1 MFAHLHVH
9 TQYSILDGAAPIPKL
24 FAKAQADGQVALAI
38 TDHGNMFGVKEFL
51 EVAAKF
57 PEIKP
62 IVGCE
67 VYLSPDGRTV
77 RRGKE
82 DQSSKHLILL
92 AKNMIGYK
100 NLIKLS
106 SLAYIEGFYY
116 KPRIDHELLEQYHEG
131 LIACSACL
139 AGEIPSLLL
148 QGKKEEADARVSWY
162 KELFGADYYIELQRH
177 KSKDPGL
184 QEVYEHQMQI
194 ESELI
199 GLALKYD
206 IKLVATNDVHFIDA
220 EDALTHDRLI
230 CVNTNANVDDPDR
243 LRYTREEYFK
253 TKEEMAALFADI
265 PGIFENSLE
274 IVDKIQRYSIN
285 SDIIMPDFPIPDSFE
300 DADSYLRH
308 LTYQGANACY
318 GVIDELLE
326 KRIEFE
332 LSTIK
337 KMGFPGY
344 FLIVQDFIQA
354 ARDMGVWV
362 GPGRGSAAGS
372 VVAYCLGITKI
383 DPIKYG
389 LLFERFLNPERIS
402 MPDMDIDFSD
412 DGRAKVLQYVE
423 EKYGKDHVSHV
434 VTFGTMAAKSA
445 IKDVARIQGLPLS
458 ESERLAKMV
467 PDPQPDKDGNVQP
480 VPLSDCLSKLPGFQ
494 QEMQSKN
501 PLIVSTLE
509 FAQKLEGSIR
519 NVGVHACAII
529 IGKNNLT
536 EYIPL
541 FTQKDKSTGEEM
553 LVSQFE
559 GSHIEKVGMLKM
571 DFLGLRTLS
580 ILRESVDNVKRRH
593 GITIDLDTLPL
604 NDAKTYELFG
614 RGDTV
619 GIFQFESDGMRKWL
633 NRLKPSRLE
642 DLIAMNALYRPG
654 PMGKIPDFIERK
666 SGRQAIE
673 YDLPGMEEYL
683 AETYGIT
690 VYQEQILLLSQKIAG
705 FTGGQADTMRKAIGK
720 KNWEEMQKMEALF
733 KEGGIKL
740 GHPEEK
746 LKKIW
751 EDWVSFAKYAFNK
764 SHSAGYALLGYQT
777 AYLKVNYPAE
787 FMAGALSRNLGNIEE
802 ISKCMDECKRMGLTV
817 LGPDINESDMNFTV
831 NNRGA
836 LRFGMGGI
844 KGVGS
849 AAIELLVQ
857 ERSVHGPYTSVYNFV
872 ERVHATVLNKKTM
885 EGLIYAGAFDSFDA
899 LRRVDFFVTNDK
911 DETFLDQLIRYG
923 TKMQAEQGKEQH
935 SLFGMHNA
943 IPVVRPE
950 PIRAEDF
957 SEIDFL
963 NKEKELV
970 GIYLSAHPLDS
981 YKFELNHFIT
991 HSLSEAAELLK
1002 EAALKNKV
1010 PEQDICL
1017 AGLVTSVK
1025 NAVVKKTGKPWAE
1038 FTVEDFTASL
1048 KFTLF
1053 GKDYETFMGY
1063 LTPGLS
1069 LFVRCQPQPRFG
1081 AKSDEWELKIRKITL
1096 LAHVK
1101 DELITQVCFKLPVEM
1116 ITPEFRKELVKVLQE
1131 HSGSVRLNIKIIDQ
1145 DNQIVV
1151 DFFSRSFRV
1160 SMNPGL
1166 VDFLDRNGIAYTF

>member
-1 MFAHLHVH
+1 MFVHLHVH

-24 FAKAQADGQVALAI
+24 FAKAQADGQPALAI

-51 EVAAKF
+51 DVAAKF
-57 PEIKP
+57 PEVKP

-67 VYLSPDGRTV
+67 VYLSPDGRQV

-82 DQSSKHLILL
+82 DQSSKHLVLL
-92 AKNMIGYK
+92 AKNITGYK

-106 SLAYIEGFYY
+106 SLAYTQGFYY
-116 KPRIDHELLEQYHEG
+116 RPRVDHDLLQQYHEG

-148 QGKKEEADARVSWY
+148 QGKKEEAESRACWY
-162 KELFGADYYIELQRH
+162 KQLFGEDYYIELQRH

-184 QEVYEHQMQI
+184 QEVYEEQQRI

-199 GLALKYD
+199 ALALKHD

-220 EDALTHDRLI
+220 GDAMAHDRLI
-230 CVNTNANVDDPDR
+230 CINTNADVNDPNR

-253 TKEEMAALFADI
+253 TKEEMAELFADI
-265 PGIFENSLE
+265 PGIFQNSLE
-274 IVDKIQRYSIN
+274 VADKIERYSIDN
-285 SDIIMPDFPIPDSFE
+285 ELIMPDFPIPDSFE
-300 DADSYLRH
+300 DADAYLRH
-308 LTYQGANACY
+308 LTYEGAKAYY
-318 GVIDELLE
+318 GSIDDSLE
-326 KRIEFE
+326 ERIEFE
-332 LSTIK
+332 LNTIK
-337 KMGFPGY
+337 QMGFPGY
-344 FLIVQDFIQA
+344 FLIVQDFIRE

-372 VVAYCLGITKI
+372 VVAYCLEITKI

-434 VTFGTMAAKSA
+434 VTFGTMGAKSA

-458 ESERLAKMV
+458 ESERLTKML
-467 PDPQPDKDGNVQP
+467 PDRLPDKDGKPQP
-480 VPLSDCLSKLPGFQ
+480 VTLAHCLNVLPRFQ
-494 QEMQSKN
+494 QEMESKN
-501 PLIVSTLE
+501 ALIPSTLD

-519 NVGVHACAII
+519 NIGVHACAII
-529 IGKNNLT
+529 IGKNNLM

-541 FTQKDKSTGEEM
+541 CTQKDKETGEEM

-580 ILRESVDNVKRRH
+580 ILREAVDNVRRGQ
-593 GITIDLDTLPL
+593 GIEIDLETLPL
-604 NDAKTYELFG
+604 DDAKTFELFS
-614 RGDTV
+614 RGDTIGV
-619 GIFQFESDGMRKWL
+619 FQFESDGMRKWL
-633 NRLKPSRLE
+633 SRLKPGHFE

-654 PMGKIPDFIERK
+654 PMEKIPDFIERK
-666 SGRQAIE
+666 YGRKTIE
-673 YDLPGMEEYL
+673 YDLPGMDEYL

-690 VYQEQILLLSQKIAG
+690 VYQEQVMLLSQKLAG
-705 FTGGQADTMRKAIGK
+705 FTGGQADSMRKAIGK
-720 KNWEEMQKMEALF
+720 KNRKEMQEMEVLF
-733 KEGGIKL
+733 KNGGITL
-740 GHPEEK
+740 GHPQEK
-746 LKKIW
+746 LRKIW
-751 EDWVSFAKYAFNK
+751 EDWVSFAEYAFNK
-764 SHSAGYALLGYQT
+764 SHATGYALLGYQT
-777 AYLKVNYPAE
+777 AYLKANYPAE
-787 FMAGALSRNLGNIEE
+787 FMAGVLSRNLGDIDE

-817 LGPDINESDMNFTV
+817 LGPDVNESDMNFAV
-831 NNRGA
+831 NARGA

-857 ERSVHGPYTSVYNFV
+857 ERKARGPYQSIYDFV
-872 ERVHATVLNKKTM
+872 ERVSPTVLNKKTM
-885 EGLIYAGAFDSFDA
+885 EGLVYAGAFDSFDSI
-899 LRRVDFFVTNDK
+899 RRVDYFVVNDK
-911 DETFLDQLIRYG
+911 EETFLDQLIRYG
-923 TKMQAEQGKEQH
+923 SKMQAEQGKETQ

-950 PIRAEDF
+950 PLRAADY
-957 SEIDFL
+957 SEIDLL

-970 GIYLSAHPLDS
+970 GIYISAHPLDS
-981 YKFELNHFIT
+981 YIFEINHFTT
-991 HSLSEAAELLK
+991 HSLTEAVELLK
-1002 EAALKNKV
+1002 DVTASNKA
-1010 PEQDICL
+1010 PEQDLCL

-1025 NAVVKKTGKPWAE
+1025 KAVAKKTGKPWAE
-1038 FTVEDFTASL
+1038 FMVEDFTGSL
-1048 KFTLF
+1048 KFSLF
-1053 GKDYETFMGY
+1053 GKDYENFLGY
-1063 LTPGLS
+1063 LDPGLS
-1069 LFVRCQPQPRFG
+1069 LFIRCQPQPRFG
-1081 AKSDEWELKIRKITL
+1081 STSGEWELKIRKITL
-1096 LAHVK
+1096 LANVK
-1101 DELITQVCFKLPVEM
+1101 DELITQVCLKLPVDI
-1116 ITPEFRKELVKVLQE
+1116 ITSEFRRELVAVLQE
-1131 HSGSVRLNIKIIDQ
+1131 HSGATRLNIKMVDQ
-1145 DNQIVV
+1145 ANQIVV

-1166 VDFLDRNGIAYTF
+1166 LAFLERNGIGYTF